1 MATINGTNNNDTLTG
16 TTGADT
22 INGLGG
28 NDTIDGLGG
37 DDTLSGGA
45 GADIFVFQASGGNG
59 FDTITDFDPEI
70 DTFRIE
76 TGDLDFGP
84 DNVWYVGPNNGDL
97 RVVMDTN
104 GNGQRDDGDE
114 YVTLS
119 GILIGTGIESGTVI
133 LGGGY
138 YSDNFSFGDDYID
151 FMASTDTEP
160 EPETP
165 TEPMSPSDG
174 DDGSM
179 EMTDDNTASGFAP
192 ADQAAFDAHY
202 VSLRIVLPDA
212 PSYYTDFV
220 SAGRLREY
228 EDGETYTGS
237 YTYEK
242 TGPNSGTLVV
252 NYDDGDQCTA
262 SLVFESASTGTSS
275 YSCNDGT
282 TATVTWQLADT
293 PGDDILNGTA
303 GDDTLPGTT
312 GADTI
317 NGRDGNDILQGFG
330 GDDTLNGNDGND
342 KLYGGA
348 GADMLNGGP
357 GDDHAYYTSSSVG
370 VLVRLH
376 NARAVKYGEAE
387 GDTLTGIEHLVG
399 SNHNDILAGDGEDN
413 YLDGGDGDDVLY
425 GGPAGGD
432 DEMYGGNGD
441 DRIFGG
447 KGNDI
452 LTGGEGNDVLKG
464 GPGEDT
470 FIVDG
475 DDMDVLYGGT
485 EKDTFQFFPSNLGGG
500 SIRDF
505 SDGEDVIDLTEF
517 TGITSVADLDLISHG
532 DNVRIELSGTDY
544 LTTIILSDFDLNN
557 LDNSDFLF

>member
-1 MATINGTNNNDTLTG
+1 MADINGTNDNNNLSG
-16 TTGADT
+16 TAGADT

-59 FDTITDFDPEI
+59 FDTITDFDPES

-84 DNVWYVGPNNGDL
+84 DNVWYVGPANGDL

-104 GNGQRDDGDE
+104 GNGQQDDGDE

-119 GILIGTGIESGTVI
+119 GILIGTPFAGANLTVGGNI
-133 LGGGY
+133 L
-138 YSDNFSFGDDYID
+138 SDDISFGDDYID

-165 TEPMSPSDG
+165 TEPMTPSDS
-174 DDGSM
+174 DDTSM

-192 ADQAAFDAHY
+192 ADQAAFDALFVGLRV
-202 VSLRIVLPDA
+202 VSPDA
-212 PSYYTDFV
+212 PSNYVDFV
-220 SAGRLREY
+220 SAGRLREF

-242 TGPNSGTLVV
+242 TGPNSGTLVT
-252 NYDDGDQCTA
+252 NYNDGDRCTNNI
-262 SLVFESASTGTSS
+262 VFESTTTGT
-275 YSCNDGT
+275 YSFTCSDGAA
-282 TATVTWQLADT
+282 ATVTWQVEDT
-293 PGDDILNGTA
+293 PGDAIFNGFA
-303 GDDTLPGTT
+303 DNDTLTGTT

-317 NGRDGNDILQGFG
+317 NGRDGNDILHGLG
-330 GDDTLNGNDGND
+330 GNDTLNGDGGND

-348 GADMLNGGP
+348 GADMLNGGA

-413 YLDGGDGDDVLY
+413 YLDG
-425 GGPAGGD
+425 
-432 DEMYGGNGD
+432 
-441 DRIFGG
+441 R
-447 KGNDI
+447 
-452 LTGGEGNDVLKG
+452 
-464 GPGEDT
+464 
-470 FIVDG
+470 
-475 DDMDVLYGGT
+475 
-485 EKDTFQFFPSNLGGG
+485 
-500 SIRDF
+500 
-505 SDGEDVIDLTEF
+505 
-517 TGITSVADLDLISHG
+517 
-532 DNVRIELSGTDY
+532 
-544 LTTIILSDFDLNN
+544 
-557 LDNSDFLF
+557 